1 MEGAGELGAS
11 GATCTITLTS
21 AESWNP
27 LTEPVGLKAATGIAG
42 SLCIIVAKVG
52 GHHPAVAGGWE
63 ATPHEP

>member
-27 LTEPVGLKAATGIAG
+27 LTEPVSPKI
-42 SLCIIVAKVG
+42 SDS
-52 GHHPAVAGGWE
+52 
-63 ATPHEP
+63 EPRGRKKSS